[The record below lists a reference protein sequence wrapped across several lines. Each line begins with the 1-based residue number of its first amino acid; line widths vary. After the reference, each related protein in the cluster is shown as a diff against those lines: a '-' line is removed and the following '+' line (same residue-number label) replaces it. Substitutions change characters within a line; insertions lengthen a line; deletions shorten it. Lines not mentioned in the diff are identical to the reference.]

1 MFLKQINVVVLGNNR
16 PDLEMM
22 TTYISESLERHEEY
36 KATVTGFIE
45 PNKAYE
51 FVEQNGCDILFSE
64 AELCG
69 VDGLNFMRKI
79 RKEHPQINIVITTTY
94 EEYIVQAVQMQI
106 RPAGYLSLPTTLS
119 KMNDLIESILLFLQ
133 TAKAV

>member
-1 MFLKQINVVVLGNNR
+1 MKPITVVVLGNNR

-22 TTYISESLERHEEY
+22 TMYISESLEKHEECQ
-36 KATVTGFIE
+36 ANVIGFID
-45 PNKAYE
+45 PDKAYE
-51 FVEQNGCDILFSE
+51 YIAQNGCDVLFSE

-69 VDGLNFMRKI
+69 TDGLNLLQKI
-79 RKEHPQINIVITTTY
+79 RKEYPQINIVITTTY

-119 KMNDLIESILLFLQ
+119 KIKDLIENIFSLSQ

>member
-1 MFLKQINVVVLGNNR
+1 MKPITVVVLGNNQ

-22 TTYISESLERHEEY
+22 TMYISESLEKHEEC
-36 KATVTGFIE
+36 KANVIGFID
-45 PNKAYE
+45 PDKAYE
-51 FVEQNGCDILFSE
+51 YIVQNGCDILFSE

-69 VDGLNFMRKI
+69 TDGLNLLQKI
-79 RKEHPQINIVITTTY
+79 RKEYPQINIVITTTY

-106 RPAGYLSLPTTLS
+106 KPAGYLSLPTTLS
-119 KMNDLIESILLFLQ
+119 KIKDLIENILSLSQ

>member
-1 MFLKQINVVVLGNNR
+1 MKQINVVVLGNNR

-22 TTYISESLERHEEY
+22 KMYISECFDKHEEY
-36 KATVTGFIE
+36 KANVIGFID
-45 PNKAYE
+45 PDKAYE
-51 FVEQNGCDILFSE
+51 YIVQNGCDILFSE

-69 VDGLNFMRKI
+69 TDGLNLLQKI
-79 RKEHPQINIVITTTY
+79 RKEYPQINIVITTTY

-106 RPAGYLSLPTTLS
+106 KPAGYLSLPTTLS
-119 KMNDLIESILLFLQ
+119 KIKDLIENIFSLSQ

>member
-1 MFLKQINVVVLGNNR
+1 MVVLGNNR
-16 PDLEMM
+16 PDLEMI
-22 TTYISESLERHEEY
+22 TTYISESLENREEC
-36 KATVTGFIE
+36 KAKVIGFID

-51 FVEQNGCDILFSE
+51 YIVQNGCDVLFSE

-69 VDGLNFMRKI
+69 TDGLKLLQKI
-79 RKEHPQINIVITTTY
+79 RKEYPQINIIITTTY

-119 KMNDLIESILLFLQ
+119 KIEDLIESILSLSQ

>member
-1 MFLKQINVVVLGNNR
+1 MLGNNR

-22 TTYISESLERHEEY
+22 RMYISECFDKHEEY
-36 KATVTGFIE
+36 KANVIGFIDSD
-45 PNKAYE
+45 KAYE
-51 FVEQNGCDILFSE
+51 YIVQNGCDILFSE

-69 VDGLNFMRKI
+69 TDGLNFLQRI
-79 RKEHPQINIVITTTY
+79 HKEYPQINIVITTTY

-106 RPAGYLSLPTTLS
+106 KPAGYLSLPTTLS
-119 KMNDLIESILLFLQ
+119 KIKDLIENILSLSQ

>member
-1 MFLKQINVVVLGNNR
+1 MKQINVVVLGNNQ

-22 TTYISESLERHEEY
+22 TMYISESLEKHEEC
-36 KATVTGFIE
+36 KANIIGFID
-45 PNKAYE
+45 PDKAYE
-51 FVEQNGCDILFSE
+51 YIIQNGCDILFSE

-69 VDGLNFMRKI
+69 TDGLNLLQKI
-79 RKEHPQINIVITTTY
+79 RKEYPQINIVIMTTY

-106 RPAGYLSLPTTLS
+106 KPAGYLSLPTTLS
-119 KMNDLIESILLFLQ
+119 KMKDLIESILSLPQ

>member
-1 MFLKQINVVVLGNNR
+1 MVVLGNNR

-22 TTYISESLERHEEY
+22 KAYISESLVKHEEC
-36 KATVTGFIE
+36 KANIIGFID
-45 PNKAYE
+45 PDKAYE
-51 FVEQNGCDILFSE
+51 YIVQNGCDILFSE

-69 VDGLNFMRKI
+69 TDGLNLLQKI
-79 RKEHPQINIVITTTY
+79 RKEYPQINIVIMTTY

-106 RPAGYLSLPTTLS
+106 KPAGYLSLPTTLS
-119 KMNDLIESILLFLQ
+119 KIKDLIENILSLSQ

>member
-1 MFLKQINVVVLGNNR
+1 MKPITVVVLGNNR

-22 TTYISESLERHEEY
+22 KAYISESLEKHEEC
-36 KATVTGFIE
+36 KANIIGFID
-45 PNKAYE
+45 PDKSYE
-51 FVEQNGCDILFSE
+51 YIVQNGCDILFSE

-69 VDGLNFMRKI
+69 TDGLNLLKKI
-79 RKEHPQINIVITTTY
+79 RKEYPQINIVITTTY

-106 RPAGYLSLPTTLS
+106 KPAGYLSLPTTLS
-119 KMNDLIESILLFLQ
+119 KIKDLIENIFSLSQ

>member
-1 MFLKQINVVVLGNNR
+1 MKPITVVVLGNNR

-22 TTYISESLERHEEY
+22 KAYISESLEKHEECQ
-36 KATVTGFIE
+36 ANVIGFID
-45 PNKAYE
+45 PDKAYE
-51 FVEQNGCDILFSE
+51 YIVQNGCDILFSE

-69 VDGLNFMRKI
+69 TDGLNLLQKI
-79 RKEHPQINIVITTTY
+79 RKEYPQTNIVITTTY

-119 KMNDLIESILLFLQ
+119 KMQTLIEGILTFPQ
-133 TAKAV
+133 TARTV

>member
-1 MFLKQINVVVLGNNR
+1 MKQINVVVLGNNR

-22 TTYISESLERHEEY
+22 KMYISECFDKHEEY
-36 KATVTGFIE
+36 KANVIGFID
-45 PNKAYE
+45 PQKANEYA
-51 FVEQNGCDILFSE
+51 VKSGCDILFSE

-69 VDGLNFMRKI
+69 ADGLNFLQRI
-79 RKEHPQINIVITTTY
+79 HKEYPQINIVITTTY

-106 RPAGYLSLPTTLS
+106 KPAGYLSLPTTLS
-119 KMNDLIESILLFLQ
+119 KIKDLIENILSLSQ

>member
-1 MFLKQINVVVLGNNR
+1 MKQLNVVVLGNNR

-22 TTYISESLERHEEY
+22 KSYVSECFEKHEEC
-36 KATVTGFIE
+36 KTKVIDFLD
-45 PNKAYE
+45 PQKAYE
-51 FVEQNGCDILFSE
+51 YIAQNGCDILFSE

-69 VDGLNFMRKI
+69 TDGLNLLREI

-106 RPAGYLSLPTTLS
+106 RPAGYLSLPTTIS
-119 KMNDLIESILLFLQ
+119 KMKELIESILSLPQ